1 MAVLAS
7 VVVLLG
13 SVGAGAETLTINTGI
28 LAATDT
34 DVFAIHVF
42 QPERRQLHAGTG
54 RTSDA
59 GTLFPSL
66 GRGTSTIT
74 AGTNIDLGGTATVE
88 RRLEG
93 QVLVVNGTTWERTS
107 GSLRFSTNTLTFLP
121 PVGEDISFRVSA
133 PFSMVGSLNA
143 MTGGITSPPSLRPL
157 TYWERAWPQGLF
169 WKLTIVIC

>member
-1 MAVLAS
+1 MMAVLAS

-93 QVLVVNGTTWERTS
+93 QGPLGNALADRCGSQMALSEPTMLNGAETRKEMSSPTGGRKVSVLV
-107 GSLRFSTNTLTFLP
+107 
-121 PVGEDISFRVSA
+121 
-133 PFSMVGSLNA
+133 
-143 MTGGITSPPSLRPL
+143 
-157 TYWERAWPQGLF
+157 
-169 WKLTIVIC
+169 